1 MATRVLQKNPIYPF
15 YFLNKMKNKLIL
27 ITVVRKILS
36 TFDMK
41 DCLYT
46 FIATKESINNKLLEV
61 KGACA
66 PMPHSWRRQ
75 WAHCR
80 GWQDQTFGFTTSRNT

>member
-46 FIATKESINNKLLEV
+46 FIATK
-61 KGACA
+61 
-66 PMPHSWRRQ
+66 
-75 WAHCR
+75 
-80 GWQDQTFGFTTSRNT
+80 

>member
-1 MATRVLQKNPIYPF
+1 MAWPGFDARRGTKRHGCNLSHMRKITQIMATRVLQKNPIYPF

-46 FIATKESINNKLLEV
+46 FIATK
-61 KGACA
+61 
-66 PMPHSWRRQ
+66 
-75 WAHCR
+75 
-80 GWQDQTFGFTTSRNT
+80 